1 VIFKPFVQNF
11 LSIPFLPSIYYL
23 PDCLYEKLS
32 GHYTNTKTLS
42 FEAIITVM
50 CAAQD
55 CILCTS
61 SSAIFYH
68 GSTENVELTLYIDS
82 PNICEFLLVA
92 SFLACPNYDHFLLS
106 YPHLEVVDIDPIL
119 LYLQLF
125 HRPKNAHFIGLQEI
139 RSVRLLQ
146 GLTYV
151 DMDDGSRKT

>member
-1 VIFKPFVQNF
+1 
-11 LSIPFLPSIYYL
+11 
-23 PDCLYEKLS
+23 
-32 GHYTNTKTLS
+32 
-42 FEAIITVM
+42 M